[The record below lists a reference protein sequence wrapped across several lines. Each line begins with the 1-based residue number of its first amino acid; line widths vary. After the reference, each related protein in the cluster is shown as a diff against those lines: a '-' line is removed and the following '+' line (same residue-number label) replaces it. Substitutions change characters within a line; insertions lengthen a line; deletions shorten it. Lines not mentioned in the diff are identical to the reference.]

1 MVENECHCESG
12 RLFTDCCRP
21 LLAGSSPA
29 LTAEALMR
37 SRYTANV
44 LKNTSYLLNTWHST
58 SRPPSIDP
66 DTIPIWCGLSVL
78 AVKQGKQGDHRGMV
92 EFRALYR
99 SGTGL
104 GVLHERSRFVFE
116 NGRWFYVDGELLESD
131 DQLSRQ
137 TGRNAPC
144 PCGSGKKYK
153 KCCLK

>member
-1 MVENECHCESG
+1 MSEKLCHCESG
-12 RLFTDCCRP
+12 RLFDDCCGP
-21 LLAGSSPA
+21 LLAGSYPA
-29 LTAEALMR
+29 PTAEALMR

-44 LKNTSYLLNTWHST
+44 EKNTTYLLNTWHSST
-58 SRPPSIDP
+58 RPPSIDA
-66 DTIPIWCGLSVL
+66 DTIPTWCGLSIL
-78 AVKQGKQGDHRGMV
+78 AVNQGQQGDDRGMV

-99 SGTGL
+99 SDSGL

-116 NGRWFYVDGELLESD
+116 NGCWSYVDGELRESGA
-131 DQLSRQ
+131 LMSAK